1 MRGILWIRCILCFFW
16 IISYSYSSQ
25 STKVP
30 AATEANVIESW
41 HIFPLDKKKIFF
53 AFAPI
58 YGSLSDGGANATGFA
73 EVAQTNG
80 ITKNYIPKVGIN
92 WGYQASLGYALSPDY
107 RYALLATFFSLDG
120 ARTTSINM
128 NNGSTLFNELTQ
140 LGTIG
145 SEGNLGFSTFQGNAT
160 ADSTAGIIYQR
171 LDFKLQEPWS
181 VKDNPAD
188 IFHFYKIKGLMLARI
203 NKVLSGYYTG
213 DIVTTGGV
221 NPGTDSMLYGSNS
234 LGIGPEIGLLAYA
247 HVSDR
252 LKIRIEGDSA
262 FLIGYFNSHYREYGT
277 SEFNV
282 DVGDIAGTSFSNI
295 ENHPSASWTPI
306 FFDAQA
312 TLVATLWKSN
322 KYLSVLTGEGGIGV
336 EYILPTF
343 TGDVI
348 KQTLGN
354 PLVKFN
360 NNLSVSYIIM
370 RLALTGDL

>member
-1 MRGILWIRCILCFFW
+1 MRCILWIRCILCFFW
-16 IISYSYSSQ
+16 IITYSYGSQ
-25 STKVP
+25 STKVSP
-30 AATEANVIESW
+30 LAEANVTASW
-41 HIFPLDKKKIFF
+41 HIFPFDKKKIFF
-53 AFAPI
+53 ALAPI

-80 ITKNYIPKVGIN
+80 ITKNYVPKVGIN

-107 RYALLATFFSLDG
+107 RYALLTTFFSLGG

-128 NNGSTLFNELTQ
+128 SNGSTLFNALTQ

-145 SEGNLGFSTFQGNAT
+145 DSSNLGFSTFIDNAK
-160 ADSTAGIIYQR
+160 ADSTASIIYQR

-181 VKDNPAD
+181 LKDDPAD

-213 DIVTTGGV
+213 DIYTGSGIS
-221 NPGTDSMLYGSNS
+221 PGTDSMLYGSNS
-234 LGIGPEIGLLAYA
+234 FGIGPEIGLLAYA
-247 HVSDR
+247 HVCDR
-252 LKIRIEGDSA
+252 LKIRVEGDSA

-277 SEFNV
+277 SQLNV
-282 DVGDIAGTSFSNI
+282 DVGHIAGNSFSNI

-306 FFDAQA
+306 FFDAQS

-348 KQTLGN
+348 KQSLGN
-354 PLVKFN
+354 PLIKFN